1 MFPAIFLDRDGVII
15 ENVSSYVRSWADVSI
30 FPQAVQALARLSHS
44 PYKIVI
50 VTNQAGIGKGF
61 FSQAEADAIN
71 RRLIDEIERAGGRID
86 GVFICPHTPND
97 NCDCRK
103 PKPGL
108 FLQAARQ
115 LALDLPRSIAIGDR
129 WFDLQAA
136 HAAGVPRLAL
146 VKTGLGAGELLQP
159 TPPELGE
166 VSIYTSLAEA
176 FEKLAENGIL
186 TAR

>member
-30 FPQAVQALARLSHS
+30 FPQAVQALARLSYS
-44 PYKIVI
+44 PYKFVI
-50 VTNQAGIGKGF
+50 VTNQAGIGKGL
-61 FSQAEADAIN
+61 FSQAEADSIN
-71 RRLIDEIERAGGRID
+71 QRLIGEIERAGGRID
-86 GVFICPHTPND
+86 GVFMCPHTPHD

-108 FLQAARQ
+108 FLQASRQ
-115 LALDLPRSIAIGDR
+115 LAIDLTRSIAIGDR

-136 HAAGVPRLAL
+136 HAAGIPRLSL

-159 TPPELGE
+159 KPPILGE
-166 VSIYTSLAEA
+166 VSIYTTLAEA
-176 FEKLAENGIL
+176 FEKLAESGNF
-186 TAR
+186 TVH